1 MSQYPYTSLHHNSS
15 INTCRQVN
23 ILVSLLKTN
32 KNVQRTLFLEQY
44 PIISNII
51 LDTDDIT
58 FTHDDYCPAW
68 YINTGIGLVVIET
81 DNVYTV
87 LNGDVSELRGI
98 PSDHDSFI
106 AVQSLELQRLTILKE
121 LLS

>member
-1 MSQYPYTSLHHNSS
+1 MNPYRYTTYIKDNS
-15 INTCRQVN
+15 IYTDCKVN
-23 ILVSLLKTN
+23 ILINLLKTN
-32 KNVQRTLFLEQY
+32 KNVQRIVFLEQY

-58 FTHDDYCPAW
+58 FTHDDHCPTW
-68 YINTGIGLVVIET
+68 YINTGIGLVVIEPN
-81 DNVYTV
+81 NVYTV

-98 PSDHDSFI
+98 PSNHDSFI
-106 AVQSLELQRLTILKE
+106 AVQSLELQRLTILKD